1 MAGKKKRKRQTASK
15 KKDSKEIINE
25 EHVLFEEKKPK
36 LDDELNDQ
44 AEQSDKH
51 VSLNQ
56 LSFPNSVVDHG
67 DTNDDV
73 SRDLQT
79 ESDSKY
85 VPPFTRKP
93 KRALQRDISYVS
105 PDVTTARTRRSWR
118 GGKQNSKQAHQSP
131 ADQQTDM
138 EICGKA
144 SPNAKVC
151 LHSMCIPYAQVKS
164 SIPKL

>member
-36 LDDELNDQ
+36 LDDELKDQ

-51 VSLNQ
+51 ANHDQ
-56 LSFPNSVVDHG
+56 QPNLETTVG

-73 SRDLQT
+73 STYLQT